1 MTKAI
6 NPVLKPAADATEFAA
21 NLFNAATITL
31 AAALGLLT
39 VVATF

>member
-6 NPVLKPAADATEFAA
+6 NPVLKPAADRTERAA
-21 NLFNAATITL
+21 GMFNAATIAL